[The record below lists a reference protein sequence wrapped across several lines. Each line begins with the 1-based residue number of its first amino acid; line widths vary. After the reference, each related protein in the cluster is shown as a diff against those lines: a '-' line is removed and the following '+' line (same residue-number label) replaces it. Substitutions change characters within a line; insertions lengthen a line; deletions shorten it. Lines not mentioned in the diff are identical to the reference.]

1 VVGLIFKVLF
11 FFALFIFGVAALLN
25 FTDTV
30 TWGTM
35 SLAAP
40 DVAPCQRVI
49 NERQEAARAAGKSAR
64 EPEILQVRWVW
75 SQYEYGWG
83 CYIEW
88 DDFEV
93 ETITPMP
100 E

>member
-1 VVGLIFKVLF
+1 MIGLILKVLF
-11 FFALFIFGVAALLN
+11 FFALFIFGIAALLN
-25 FTDTV
+25 FTDTM

-35 SLAAP
+35 SLSAP
-40 DVAPCQRVI
+40 DVEPCRRVI
-49 NERQEAARAAGKSAR
+49 NERQEAARISGGSVR
-64 EPEILQVRWVW
+64 EPELLQVRWIW
-75 SQYEYGWG
+75 SIAEYGWG